1 MSSVSIHRGI
11 LAGQFNLTPLI
22 DMVFLLLIFF
32 LVVSR
37 FEQEERAMEVH
48 LPRASAAEPTIYPG
62 KEVFVTVTP
71 AGEFY
76 LGDRQQTIAEL
87 ERELQTLH
95 QNNPGRQRVKIRA
108 DQNSRTAHL
117 VAVIN
122 ACNRA
127 NIREYT
133 IATE

>member
-1 MSSVSIHRGI
+1 MSAKINRGI
-11 LAGQFNLTPLI
+11 LAGSFNMTPLI
-22 DMVFLLLIFF
+22 DIVFLLLIFF

-62 KEVFVTVTP
+62 REVFVTVTP
-71 AGEFY
+71 GGEFY
-76 LGDRQQTIAEL
+76 LDDEQQSIGEL
-87 ERELQTLH
+87 ERQLAELH
-95 QNNPGRQRVKIRA
+95 QNNPGRQRVTIRA
-108 DQNSRTAHL
+108 DESSKTAHL

-133 IATE
+133 IATQ

>member
-1 MSSVSIHRGI
+1 MSTKINRGI
-11 LAGQFNLTPLI
+11 MAGSFNLTPLI
-22 DMVFLLLIFF
+22 DIVFLLLIFF

-37 FEQEERAMEVH
+37 FEQEERDMEVR

-62 KEVFVTVTP
+62 REVFVTVTP

-76 LGDRQQTIAEL
+76 LDDERQSIDEL
-87 ERELQTLH
+87 ERQLQTLH
-95 QNNPGRQRVKIRA
+95 QNNPGRQRVTIRA
-108 DQNSRTAHL
+108 DESSKTAHL

-133 IATE
+133 IATQ

>member
-1 MSSVSIHRGI
+1 MSVKINRGV
-11 LAGQFNLTPLI
+11 LGGSLNLTPLI
-22 DMVFLLLIFF
+22 DIVFLLLIFF
-32 LVVSR
+32 IVVSR
-37 FEQEERAMEVH
+37 FEQEERDMEVH
-48 LPRASAAEPTIYPG
+48 LPKASAAEPTIYPG

-76 LGDRQQTIAEL
+76 LGDRQQSIAEL
-87 ERELQTLH
+87 ERELQEIH
-95 QNNPGRQRVKIRA
+95 QNNPGRQRVTIRA
-108 DQNSRTAHL
+108 DESSRTAHL

-133 IATE
+133 IATQ

>member
-1 MSSVSIHRGI
+1 MAAQINKGI
-11 LAGQFNLTPLI
+11 LAGSFNLTPLI
-22 DMVFLLLIFF
+22 DIIFLLLIFF

-37 FEQEERAMEVH
+37 FEQEERDMEVR
-48 LPRASAAEPTIYPG
+48 LPQASAAEPTVYPG
-62 KEVFVTVTP
+62 REVFVTVTP

-76 LGDRQQTIAEL
+76 LDDQRQTISEL
-87 ERELQTLH
+87 ERQLQELH
-95 QNNPGRQRVKIRA
+95 QNNPGRQRVTIRA
-108 DQNSRTAHL
+108 DESSRTAHL

-133 IATE
+133 IATQ